1 MESQIKDSLYKAF
14 MVAFTHESSH
24 HLLFNEDLIEIAL
37 FCLEFWR
44 EISIDVKKKL
54 ARLISI
60 SILIQERLL
69 RKEIISGI
77 SHLLEHTSE
86 TEMLRHTIL
95 ACSYLSMNYN
105 FSSSPLSNE
114 IIEKLV
120 PLIPIFNDKDLYIL
134 LHQVMRLCERLLYQF
149 FSKIFHN
156 LRRTDLDLKSKLRTT
171 VIVRLFVKISEEN
184 KIKNR
189 TRTFYYPIIIFK

>member
-1 MESQIKDSLYKAF
+1 MSR
-14 MVAFTHESSH
+14 
-24 HLLFNEDLIEIAL
+24 N
-37 FCLEFWR
+37 
-44 EISIDVKKKL
+44 KL

-77 SHLLEHTSE
+77 SHLLEHTNE

-105 FSSSPLSNE
+105 FSSSPLSKE

-120 PLIPIFNDKDLYIL
+120 PLVPIFKDKDLYVL
-134 LHQVMRLCERLLYQF
+134 LVTI
-149 FSKIFHN
+149 SKIMKGRDDNKDIFYNSTPNHLDN
-156 LRRTDLDLKSKLRTT
+156 LLTEIIQNPKKKDLALAVSLILKEWFERVKIIEDIGSNENLSKLVARFLMLLANEICL
-171 VIVRLFVKISEEN
+171 VVDIPEKYC
-184 KIKNR
+184 K
-189 TRTFYYPIIIFK
+189 